1 MDRSP
6 SQRKPNDRVD
16 LSIPVSAALEQDV
29 LSFTRRHGV
38 TLWLDKDAHYT
49 AFVDSLAER
58 HRAGEVAVPV
68 VAFRGSFLDL
78 IFALERYAGGSANE
92 ALLIHLPGQTEDSIL
107 DTPLLELWELGTR
120 YRKALDTLVR
130 DAAAGRV
137 PPGELEEFLA
147 APGLSLA
154 GADAWLT
161 ARTTAAREGLAA
173 FLEQI
178 SPDVVAAEL
187 LVADT
192 MLRAKVRTAEDV
204 ADVAAF
210 LERHTGLD
218 AAWRAFTGDGGPAP
232 DRLDP
237 LAEALAAWLLCV
249 EYVHDL
255 RRPPHLPQL
264 QPLKALSK
272 PLVERCCALVDKL
285 RREQPERYAALAD
298 EVEPRL
304 ADEVARIRAEDLGH
318 IDTFRVEEMRVLEA
332 AIGDLKAGRWA
343 EAADK
348 VAAREGANAFWLTR
362 DQARRWA
369 WQLVGQAASFGRR
382 IAEAPRPLAKA
393 NGHEEALAL
402 YAEVAAPVD
411 REHRRFEQ
419 ARSLYL
425 EPRLPHFADLKE
437 VVEELRR
444 RYRRWADDAA
454 RDFTALCRAHGFLP
468 PADLQQRTLYEQ
480 VVHPL
485 TTEGDRVAVIV
496 VDALRYEMAADLAE
510 ELKGPGITVDLRARL
525 AELPTL
531 TAVGMNALAPA
542 AAGGRLTPVFASGE
556 VAGFRSGEYTVRA
569 PADRARAMG
578 ERSVGRAALLLPLAE
593 VWDAPPERLRRQVAN
608 ARLIVVASRE
618 IDDAGEANLG
628 PASFET
634 TLRQIRAAC
643 VHLQAAGVRS
653 VVVTADHGFLL
664 LDSTVETHAFGSKT
678 EPDRRHV
685 YSAEPRA
692 DGGLVPVALSSLG
705 YERAD
710 GYALF
715 REDTALFRTGASGV
729 LFAHGGNS
737 PQERIIPVLTLRRR
751 RDAAASRTAYE
762 VEAAVLPAVLGHARV
777 RLRLQPAVGQEQGL
791 AFVSPSR
798 IGLMLRAVGRDD
810 VRVLVKEAQGAALDG
825 GRIVL
830 APGEA
835 AAEVFFALEG
845 PRDERVR
852 VEVFHPDGSQTVEV
866 RILEGWFDVAGTGHP
881 GPSEP
886 PPGPAGEDW
895 ALAIADEGARQVF
908 LHIARHG
915 AITEEEAVRLLG
927 SPRAAR
933 RFAAAFDDM
942 KRQLPFAVRVE
953 TTERGKRYVKER
965 EI

>member
-1 MDRSP
+1 MMPDSALLP
-6 SQRKPNDRVD
+6 
-16 LSIPVSAALEQDV
+16 ISAALEHDV

-49 AFVDSLAER
+49 AFVDGLAER
-58 HRAGEVAVPV
+58 YRAGEGTVPV
-68 VAFRGSFLDL
+68 LAFRGSFLDL
-78 IFALERYAGGSANE
+78 IFALERHAGGSANE
-92 ALLIHLPGQTEDSIL
+92 ALLIHLPGQTEESIL
-107 DTPLLELWELGTR
+107 DTPLLDLWELGTR
-120 YRKALDTLVR
+120 YRMKLDTLVR
-130 DAAAGRV
+130 DAAAGQV
-137 PPGELEEFLA
+137 PPSDLEEFLA

-161 ARTTAAREGLAA
+161 ARTNAARAGLAA
-173 FLEQI
+173 FLDQI
-178 SPDVVAAEL
+178 SADVVAAEL

-192 MLRAKVRTAEDV
+192 MLRAKIRSAEDV

-210 LERHTGLD
+210 LERHTGMD
-218 AAWRAFTGDGGPAP
+218 AAWRAFIGGDGGAAT

-255 RRPPHLPQL
+255 RRTPHLPQL
-264 QPLKALSK
+264 QPLKVLSK
-272 PLVERCCALVDKL
+272 PLVERCGTLVDRL

-304 ADEVARIRAEDLGH
+304 ADEVAHIRAEDLGH

-332 AIGDLKAGRWA
+332 AIADLMAGRWA
-343 EAADK
+343 EAAGK
-348 VAAREGANAFWLTR
+348 VAAREGADAFWLTR

-393 NGHEEALAL
+393 AGHEEALVL
-402 YAEVAAPVD
+402 YAEAAAPVD

-425 EPRLPHFADLKE
+425 EPRLPHFAELKE
-437 VVEELRR
+437 VVEDLRR
-444 RYRRWADDAA
+444 RYRRWADDIA
-454 RDFTALCRAHGFLP
+454 RDFSTLCRTHGFLP
-468 PADLQQRTLYEQ
+468 PADVQQRTLYEQ
-480 VVHPL
+480 VIHPL
-485 TTEGDRVAVIV
+485 TTLDGDRVAVIV

-510 ELKGPGITVDLRARL
+510 ELKGPGITVDLCARL

-531 TAVGMNALAPA
+531 TAVGMNVLAPV
-542 AAGGRLTPVFASGE
+542 AAGGRLTPVFAGGE
-556 VAGFRSGEYTVRA
+556 VAGFRSGEYTVRG

-593 VWDAPPERLRRQVAN
+593 VWDAPPDRLRRQVAN

-664 LDSTVETHAFGSKT
+664 LDSTVETLPFGSRT

-685 YSAEPRA
+685 YAAAPRA
-692 DGGLVPVALSSLG
+692 DGGLVPVALASLG
-705 YERAD
+705 YEGAE
-710 GYALF
+710 GYVLF

-751 RDAAASRTAYE
+751 REAAAPRTAYE
-762 VEAAVLPAVLGHARV
+762 IEAAVLPAVLGHARV
-777 RLRLQPAVGQEQGL
+777 RLRLQPAVGQEPGL
-791 AFVSPSR
+791 AFVAPSR

-830 APGEA
+830 APGET

-866 RILEGWFDVAGTGHP
+866 RILEGWFDVAGTGRP

-886 PPGPAGEDW
+886 PAAPAGDDW
-895 ALAIADEGARQVF
+895 ALAIADQGARQVF

-942 KRQLPFAVRVE
+942 KRQLPFVVRVE

>member
-1 MDRSP
+1 M
-6 SQRKPNDRVD
+6 SQSVRR
-16 LSIPVSAALEQDV
+16 ISAALEHDV

-38 TLWLDKDAHYT
+38 TLWLDRDAHYT
-49 AFVDSLAER
+49 AFVDGLAER
-58 HRAGEVAVPV
+58 YRAGEVAVPV

-78 IFALERYAGGSANE
+78 IFAFERHVGGSANE
-92 ALLIHLPGQTEDSIL
+92 ALLVHLPGQTEETIL

-137 PPGELEEFLA
+137 PPSDLEEFLA

-173 FLEQI
+173 FLDQI
-178 SPDVVAAEL
+178 SADVVAAEL

-192 MLRAKVRTAEDV
+192 MLRAKVRSAEDV
-204 ADVAAF
+204 DDVAAF
-210 LERHTGLD
+210 LERHTGMD
-218 AAWRAFTGDGGPAP
+218 AAWRSFIGGGTSGDGAPAP

-255 RRPPHLPQL
+255 RRTPHLPQL

-272 PLVERCCALVDKL
+272 PLVERCCALVDRL

-304 ADEVARIRAEDLGH
+304 ADEVTRIRAEDLGH

-332 AIGDLKAGRWA
+332 AIADLIAGRWA
-343 EAADK
+343 EAAGK

-382 IAEAPRPLAKA
+382 IADAPRPLAKVA
-393 NGHEEALAL
+393 GHEEALEL
-402 YAEVAAPVD
+402 YAEAAAPVD

-425 EPRLPHFADLKE
+425 EPRLPHFAELKE
-437 VVEELRR
+437 VVEDLRR
-444 RYRRWADDAA
+444 RYRRWADDIA
-454 RDFTALCRAHGFLP
+454 RDFSALCRAHGFLP

-485 TTEGDRVAVIV
+485 TTIDGDRVAVIV

-510 ELKGPGITVDLRARL
+510 ELRGPGITVDLRARL

-531 TAVGMNALAPA
+531 TAVGMNVLAPVA
-542 AAGGRLTPVFASGE
+542 GGGRLTPVFAGGE
-556 VAGFRSGEYTVRA
+556 VAGFRSGEYTVRG

-593 VWDAPPERLRRQVAN
+593 VWDAPPDRLKRQVAN

-664 LDSTVETHAFGSKT
+664 LDSTVETHPFGSRT
-678 EPDRRHV
+678 EPNRRHV
-685 YSAEPRA
+685 YAAEPRA

-705 YERAD
+705 YEVAD
-710 GYALF
+710 GYVLF
-715 REDTALFRTGASGV
+715 REDTALFRTGATGV

-737 PQERIIPVLTLRRR
+737 PQERIIPVLTLKRRR
-751 RDAAASRTAYE
+751 EAAASRTAYE
-762 VEAAVLPAVLGHARV
+762 IEAVVLPAVLGHARV

-825 GRIVL
+825 GRVVL
-830 APGEA
+830 APGTS

-845 PRDERVR
+845 PRDERVQM
-852 VEVFHPDGSQTVEV
+852 EVFHPDGSQTVEV
-866 RILEGWFDVAGTGHP
+866 RILEGWFDVAGTGRP
-881 GPSEP
+881 GLSEP
-886 PPGPAGEDW
+886 PAAPTGDDW

-942 KRQLPFAVRVE
+942 KRQLPFLVRVE

>member
-1 MDRSP
+1 
-6 SQRKPNDRVD
+6 
-16 LSIPVSAALEQDV
+16 
-29 LSFTRRHGV
+29 
-38 TLWLDKDAHYT
+38 
-49 AFVDSLAER
+49 
-58 HRAGEVAVPV
+58 
-68 VAFRGSFLDL
+68 
-78 IFALERYAGGSANE
+78 
-92 ALLIHLPGQTEDSIL
+92 
-107 DTPLLELWELGTR
+107 
-120 YRKALDTLVR
+120 
-130 DAAAGRV
+130 
-137 PPGELEEFLA
+137 
-147 APGLSLA
+147 
-154 GADAWLT
+154 
-161 ARTTAAREGLAA
+161 
-173 FLEQI
+173 
-178 SPDVVAAEL
+178 
-187 LVADT
+187 
-192 MLRAKVRTAEDV
+192 
-204 ADVAAF
+204 
-210 LERHTGLD
+210 
-218 AAWRAFTGDGGPAP
+218 
-232 DRLDP
+232 
-237 LAEALAAWLLCV
+237 
-249 EYVHDL
+249 
-255 RRPPHLPQL
+255 
-264 QPLKALSK
+264 
-272 PLVERCCALVDKL
+272 LVDKL

-304 ADEVARIRAEDLGH
+304 AGEVDRIRAEDLGH
-318 IDTFRVEEMRVLEA
+318 IDTFRVEEMRMLEA
-332 AIGDLKAGRWA
+332 AIADLKAGRWA

-382 IAEAPRPLAKA
+382 IAEVPRPLAKA
-393 NGHEEALAL
+393 AGHEEALDL

-425 EPRLPHFADLKE
+425 EPRLPHFAELKE
-437 VVEELRR
+437 VVEDLRR

-454 RDFTALCRAHGFLP
+454 RDFSALCRAHGFLP

-496 VDALRYEMAADLAE
+496 VDALRYEMAADLAD

-531 TAVGMNALAPA
+531 TAVGMNALAPV
-542 AAGGRLTPVFASGE
+542 AAGGRLTPVFAGGE
-556 VAGFRSGEYTVRA
+556 LAGFRSGEYTVRA

-593 VWDAPPERLRRQVAN
+593 VWDAPPERLKRQVAQ

-628 PASFET
+628 PVSFET

-685 YSAEPRA
+685 YAAEPRA
-692 DGGLVPVALSSLG
+692 DAGLVPVALSSLG
-705 YERAD
+705 YDGAD

-715 REDTALFRTGASGV
+715 REDTALFRTGSSGV

-751 RDAAASRTAYE
+751 RDPAASRTAYE
-762 VEAAVLPAVLGHARV
+762 IEAAVLPAVLGHARV

-791 AFVSPSR
+791 AFVAPSR
-798 IGLMLRAVGRDD
+798 IGLMLRAIGRDD

-830 APGEA
+830 APAEG

-866 RILEGWFDVAGTGHP
+866 RILEGWFDVAGTGRP
-881 GPSEP
+881 GSSAP
-886 PPGPAGEDW
+886 PAPPTGEDW
-895 ALAIADEGARQVF
+895 ALAIADEGARQAF

-942 KRQLPFAVRVE
+942 KRQLPFIVRVE

-965 EI
+965 EA

>member
-1 MDRSP
+1 MTM
-6 SQRKPNDRVD
+6 
-16 LSIPVSAALEQDV
+16 PVSAALEHDV
-29 LSFTRRHGV
+29 LGYTRRHGV
-38 TLWLDKDAHYT
+38 TLWLDGDAHYT
-49 AFVDSLAER
+49 AFVDDLAAR
-58 HRAGEVAVPV
+58 YRSGEMAVPV

-78 IFALERYAGGSANE
+78 IFALEGHAGGSANE
-92 ALLIHLPGQTEDSIL
+92 ALLIHLPGQTEESIL
-107 DTPLLELWELGTR
+107 DTPLLELWALGTR

-137 PPGELEEFLA
+137 PPSDLEAFLA

-173 FLEQI
+173 FLDQI
-178 SPDVVAAEL
+178 SADVVAAEL

-192 MLRAKVRTAEDV
+192 MLRAKVRSAEDV

-210 LERHTGLD
+210 LERHTGMD
-218 AAWRAFTGDGGPAP
+218 AAWRAFIGGTSGDGAHAP

-255 RRPPHLPQL
+255 RRTPHLPEL

-272 PLVERCCALVDKL
+272 PLVERCRALVDRL

-304 ADEVARIRAEDLGH
+304 KDEIDHIRAEDLGH
-318 IDTFRVEEMRVLEA
+318 IDTFRIEEMRVLEA
-332 AIGDLKAGRWA
+332 AIADLKAGRWA
-343 EAADK
+343 EAAGK
-348 VAAREGANAFWLTR
+348 VTAREGANAFWLSR

-369 WQLVGQAASFGRR
+369 WQLVGQAASFGQR
-382 IAEAPRPLAKA
+382 IADAPRPLAKA
-393 NGHEEALAL
+393 AGHEEALAL
-402 YAEVAAPVD
+402 YAEAAAPVD

-425 EPRLPHFADLKE
+425 EPRLPHFAELKE
-437 VVEELRR
+437 VVEDLRR
-444 RYRRWADDAA
+444 RYRRWADDIA
-454 RDFTALCRAHGFLP
+454 RDFTVLCRTHGFLP
-468 PADLQQRTLYEQ
+468 PADLQQRTFYEQ

-485 TTEGDRVAVIV
+485 TTIEGDRVAVIL

-510 ELKGPGITVDLRARL
+510 DLKGPGITVDLRARL

-531 TAVGMNALAPA
+531 TAVGMNVLAPVA
-542 AAGGRLTPVFASGE
+542 SGGRLTPVFAGGE
-556 VAGFRSGEYTVRA
+556 VAGFRSGEYAVRG

-578 ERSVGRAALLLPLAE
+578 ERGVGRAALLLQLSE
-593 VWDAPPERLRRQVAN
+593 VWDAPPDRLKRQVAN

-628 PASFET
+628 PASFDT

-653 VVVTADHGFLL
+653 IVVTADHGFLL
-664 LDSTVETHAFGSKT
+664 LDYTVETHPFGSKT

-685 YSAEPRA
+685 YAAEPRA
-692 DGGLVPVALSSLG
+692 DGGLMPVALSSLG
-705 YERAD
+705 YEGAD
-710 GYALF
+710 GYVVF
-715 REDTALFRTGASGV
+715 REDTALFRTGATGV

-737 PQERIIPVLTLRRR
+737 PQERIIPVLTLKRRR
-751 RDAAASRTAYE
+751 EAPASRTAYE
-762 VEAAVLPAVLGHARV
+762 IEAVALPAVLGHARV
-777 RLRLQPAVGQEQGL
+777 RLRLQPAVGREQGL
-791 AFVSPSR
+791 AFLSPSR
-798 IGLMLRAVGRDD
+798 VGLMLRAVGRDD

-825 GRIVL
+825 GRVVL
-830 APGEA
+830 APSA
-835 AAEVFFALEG
+835 SAAEVFFALEG

-852 VEVFHPDGSQTVEV
+852 VEILHPDGSQTVAA
-866 RILEGWFDVAGTGHP
+866 RILEGWFDVAGTGRP
-881 GPSEP
+881 GSSEP
-886 PPGPAGEDW
+886 SATPAGDDW
-895 ALAIADEGARQVF
+895 ALTIADEGPRQVF

-942 KRQLPFAVRVE
+942 KQQLPFLVRVE